1 MDAYVDWKEQSVAV
15 RDTYSR
21 WGDARRA
28 DARAAYLAYVTALD
42 REARAS
48 EAYADTMRRVEPAPP
63 PADWR
68 LDPRPHTRHADERT
82 DLALE

>member
-1 MDAYVDWKEQSVAV
+1 MRRRTDTQAARRTMDAYVDWKEQSVAV

-48 EAYADTMRRVEPAPP
+48 EAYADMVRRAE
-63 PADWR
+63 
-68 LDPRPHTRHADERT
+68 PRPSSSR
-82 DLALE
+82 LAA